1 MAENLDQDIPTGTQ
15 NITSTVGEF
24 KPASEENPDTATRR
38 GISYALF
45 ALLTGVIVVAF
56 IALFLAN
63 SVNNSTDAAAD
74 AERLIK
80 LINIIFGP
88 VVTLFS
94 SVVGFYFG
102 ARTAKEGGA

>member
-1 MAENLDQDIPTGTQ
+1 MAENLDKEVPSGTVRS
-15 NITSTVGEF
+15 STVGEF
-24 KPASEENPDTATRR
+24 KPAATENPDTATRR
-38 GISYALF
+38 GISYLLF
-45 ALLTGVIVVAF
+45 ALLSAVILVAF
-56 IALFLAN
+56 ISLFIAN
-63 SVNNSTDAAAD
+63 ATADSKDAAED

-102 ARTAKEGGA
+102 ARTAREGA